1 MKFPGGGLKTV
12 FTKYI
17 FYLVGLL
24 LCLKLW
30 QKVVEKLMISKA
42 NGISLSRRERMTI
55 QKNQQIVEPA
65 ELNEE
70 CQTEVPW
77 KSVDTGLISKHS
89 VFSVLSYNNQIKR
102 EQVKLHCA
110 FVRLFMP
117 AGTFSWDSEY
127 RHHCL
132 NLQFNSIKLIAARR
146 SQNRRSGKRKE
157 ARLAPITLPPHITA
171 QRDTHHTTLIHMY
184 ETHITAARQNSAR
197 SQMCETQISLHWTPT
212 TLRATLHSDRTWL
225 QQR

>member
-1 MKFPGGGLKTV
+1 
-12 FTKYI
+12 
-17 FYLVGLL
+17 
-24 LCLKLW
+24 
-30 QKVVEKLMISKA
+30 MISKA

-55 QKNQQIVEPA
+55 KTNQQIVEPA
-65 ELNEE
+65 ELIKE

-102 EQVKLHCA
+102 GQTALCFCSSFYACWYVLLRQRVSASLFKLA
-110 FVRLFMP
+110 V
-117 AGTFSWDSEY
+117 
-127 RHHCL
+127 
-132 NLQFNSIKLIAARR
+132 SIKLIAARR

-157 ARLAPITLPPHITA
+157 ARLAPITLRPHITA

-225 QQR
+225 QQW